1 MTESYQNTAEM
12 ESESAE
18 HGDKKRSKQKQNTE
32 VAHSDSPKSLNRRN
46 FLQVSALTAAS
57 ALGAGLTM
65 SASGS
70 VDSETFAT
78 DFSEYAA

>member
-1 MTESYQNTAEM
+1 MDP
-12 ESESAE
+12 ESAE
-18 HGDKKRSKQKQNTE
+18 HGEKKRSKQKQNAE
-32 VAHSDSPKSLNRRN
+32 VARSDSPKSLNRRN

-70 VDSETFAT
+70 VDFETFAT